1 LINKNYLDFLEE
13 INMLQEFGPLKETPA
28 CTYTT
33 ALFEGQVNLLGIR
46 TTTSSCH
53 KMINHRIVGFR
64 NISSFLC
71 PAAKFG

>member
-1 LINKNYLDFLEE
+1 LIPEGGKFDTQKYLDFLEE

-33 ALFEGQVNLLGIR
+33 ALFQGQVNLLEIC

-53 KMINHRIVGFR
+53 KMINYR
-64 NISSFLC
+64 
-71 PAAKFG
+71 